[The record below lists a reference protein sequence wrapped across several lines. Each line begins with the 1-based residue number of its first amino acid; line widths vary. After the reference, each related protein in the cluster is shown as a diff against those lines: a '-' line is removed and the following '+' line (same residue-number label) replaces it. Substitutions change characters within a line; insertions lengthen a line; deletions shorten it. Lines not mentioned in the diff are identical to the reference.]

1 MDITPDPS
9 ASNTSSGSDT
19 SSGTDAS
26 SESAEPSCSSIAS
39 YLAEHYGLA
48 GPVEVHELERGAN
61 RNFLVTSQDHR
72 YVYRIY
78 TNHDFYVRN
87 PEAYRYELGLLAYLR
102 DFKLAVP
109 DPVKRLDGERLSVM
123 GPATDPPADS
133 PDIPRCGALFH
144 FFEGEE
150 HVTWHPE
157 VNEPVVISFGSAVAK
172 IHQQADQFQVPYCR
186 HHFDLQ
192 YLLDGPLQTLESI
205 LKERRGEDLSF
216 FKDYADYMRRQI
228 NVLGKGKD
236 VYGLIHA
243 DLHVGNILYNPDD
256 GYCILDF
263 DQCAFGWRAYDVATF
278 KYNIIETVPDHLTDE
293 IWRCFLEGYNRVRP
307 LNQAELDCLPVFANA
322 WTLWD
327 IGETLVLATQW
338 GGHRPDLIER
348 DLTQDEY
355 LDEAVETL
363 RGML

>member
-1 MDITPDPS
+1 MDITPD
-9 ASNTSSGSDT
+9 SSSPDT
-19 SSGTDAS
+19 SSGPDAS
-26 SESAEPSCSSIAS
+26 SESSDPFCASIAS
-39 YLAEHYGLA
+39 YLAVHYGLA
-48 GPVEVHELERGAN
+48 EPVEVHELERGAN
-61 RNFLVTSQDHR
+61 RNFLVTSQDRR
-72 YVYRIY
+72 YVYRVY
-78 TNHDFYVRN
+78 TDHDFYVRN
-87 PEAYRYELGLLAYLR
+87 PEAYQYELDLLAYLR
-102 DFKLAVP
+102 EYKLAVP
-109 DPVKRLDGERLSVM
+109 EPVKRLDGERLSTM
-123 GPATDPPADS
+123 GSASDTGNGT
-133 PDIPRCGALFH
+133 RCGALFH

-157 VNEPVVISFGSAVAK
+157 VNEPVVISFGAAVAK
-172 IHQQADQFQVPYCR
+172 IHQQADQFSKPYCR

-205 LKERRGEDLSF
+205 LQERRGEDLSF
-216 FKDYADYMRRQI
+216 LKDYADHMRRQI
-228 NVLGKGKD
+228 SGLGKGKD
-236 VYGLIHA
+236 IYGLIHA

-278 KYNIIETVPDHLTDE
+278 KYNIKETVPDHLTDE

-307 LNQAELDCLPVFANA
+307 LTQVELDCLPVFANA

-338 GGHRPDLIER
+338 GGHRPDLIEGN
-348 DLTQDEY
+348 LTRDEY
-355 LDEAVETL
+355 LDEAVGLL